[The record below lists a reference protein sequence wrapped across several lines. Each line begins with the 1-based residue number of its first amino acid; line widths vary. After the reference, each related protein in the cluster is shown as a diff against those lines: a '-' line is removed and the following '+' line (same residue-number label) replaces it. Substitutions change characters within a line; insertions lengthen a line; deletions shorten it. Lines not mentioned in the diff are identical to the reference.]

1 MSGGAADSTAE
12 DAKAR
17 ALAELAKLRVEI
29 ERVDSVILDLLAER
43 VRLGEAIGEAKRQA
57 GLPVLDPSR
66 EAAVIR
72 ATAEGARA
80 RGLPADAVREIWWRV
95 VALARSVQT
104 AEGAKGDT

>member
-1 MSGGAADSTAE
+1 MSASAGGSTAE
-12 DAKAR
+12 GAKER

-29 ERVDSVILDLLAER
+29 ERVDAAILDLLAER
-43 VRLGEAIGEAKRQA
+43 VRLGESIGDAKRQA

-72 ATAEGARA
+72 ATAEGAKA
-80 RGLPADAVREIWWRV
+80 RGLPSDAVREIWWRV

-104 AEGAKGDT
+104 AEGAKGG